1 LYKQTDLKIFEL
13 FGIPRIFKDRKYLS
27 SKIIPDELPHRLAE
41 LKELANDF
49 GHILRGSAPPN
60 LMIYGPTGSGKTVTV
75 LRVVHE
81 LKKVISNQDLPVVVC
96 YAVAEPTEM
105 KTLIALGRDLG
116 IEIPEKGLSIVDAKD
131 KLFDKIGGRDAI
143 VILDEI
149 DKLLRAGRG
158 VELLYWFTRAEN
170 ISVVGITN
178 MVTVVELVND
188 ARVLSSW
195 NPRKM
200 VFQPYNTRQL
210 VDILKSRAKK
220 AFYESVISD
229 EILEY
234 IASIATRRGGDARY
248 ALDLLTFAG
257 DVAVR
262 NNLERITEKEVD
274 KAIELVERE
283 FIKQTVKALKFP
295 EKILLLIVACKDKIH
310 PVEAFNSSNKLLNY
324 LRGENLTQRR
334 WYDYKNNLEL
344 YGYVSLIKKG
354 KGRGKGIESFL
365 TLNEAI
371 EREIVVET
379 LMTEFSYY
387 APIGELKEFLE

>member
-1 LYKQTDLKIFEL
+1 
-13 FGIPRIFKDRKYLS
+13 
-27 SKIIPDELPHRLAE
+27 
-41 LKELANDF
+41 
-49 GHILRGSAPPN
+49 
-60 LMIYGPTGSGKTVTV
+60 MIYGPTGSGKTVTV